1 MARVDILI
9 NGRTYPIA
17 CDDGQEDRVRDMA
30 AFVDDQLGRLRTTAG
45 SASDMHLMIMVSLM
59 LADQLFDAGGNV
71 RQTPPPPPALR
82 PSPEDP
88 ALAIRLG
95 KLADVV
101 EGLAERVRH
110 A

>member
-1 MARVDILI
+1 MARVDIMI
-9 NGRTYPIA
+9 NGRPYPIA

-30 AFVDDQLGRLRTTAG
+30 AFVDDQLGRLRSTAG

-59 LADQLFDAGGNV
+59 LADQLFDTAGNM
-71 RQTPPPPPALR
+71 RQTPPPPPAPR
-82 PSPEDP
+82 PSADDP
-88 ALAIRLG
+88 ALAARLG

>member
-1 MARVDILI
+1 MARVDIMI
-9 NGRTYPIA
+9 NGRPYPIA

-30 AFVDDQLGRLRTTAG
+30 AFVDDQLGRLRSTAG

-59 LADQLFDAGGNV
+59 LADQLFDTAGNM
-71 RQTPPPPPALR
+71 RQTPPPPPASR
-82 PSPEDP
+82 PSADDP
-88 ALAIRLG
+88 ALAARLG

>member
-1 MARVDILI
+1 MARVDIMI
-9 NGRTYPIA
+9 NGRPYPIA

-30 AFVDDQLGRLRTTAG
+30 AFVDDQLGRLRSTAG

-59 LADQLFDAGGNV
+59 LADQLFDTAGNM
-71 RQTPPPPPALR
+71 RQTPPPPPTPR
-82 PSPEDP
+82 PSADDP
-88 ALAIRLG
+88 ALAARLG